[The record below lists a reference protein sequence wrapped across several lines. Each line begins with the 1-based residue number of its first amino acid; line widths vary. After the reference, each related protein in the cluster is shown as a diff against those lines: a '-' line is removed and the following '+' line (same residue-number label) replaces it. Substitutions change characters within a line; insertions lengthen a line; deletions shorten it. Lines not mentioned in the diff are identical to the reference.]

1 LPDPLWYPDL
11 VGDIFAPGLLRHQNT
26 ARSTLAKEYTRK
38 VNKEWQALMM
48 FLIRQVAP
56 AAKQLIERDSI
67 RGNAAETLD
76 ELVELFNDHFGEPD
90 DKPQVIDYFRP
101 TTNTGSKSPG
111 GGSKKDDDTNDD
123 EKRERY
129 RRHVAIKVRDEVYY
143 LYRGHTLH
151 PHIFAQVSPSNPKMI
166 FVNVRGG
173 YKALPD
179 QKAARREHC
188 LMQVLMAIGKS
199 KYDTDSQKAIIFA
212 NEIRSEFI
220 EK

>member
-1 LPDPLWYPDL
+1 
-11 VGDIFAPGLLRHQNT
+11 
-26 ARSTLAKEYTRK
+26 
-38 VNKEWQALMM
+38 
-48 FLIRQVAP
+48 
-56 AAKQLIERDSI
+56 
-67 RGNAAETLD
+67 
-76 ELVELFNDHFGEPD
+76 
-90 DKPQVIDYFRP
+90 
-101 TTNTGSKSPG
+101 
-111 GGSKKDDDTNDD
+111 
-123 EKRERY
+123 
-129 RRHVAIKVRDEVYY
+129 
-143 LYRGHTLH
+143 
-151 PHIFAQVSPSNPKMI
+151 MI